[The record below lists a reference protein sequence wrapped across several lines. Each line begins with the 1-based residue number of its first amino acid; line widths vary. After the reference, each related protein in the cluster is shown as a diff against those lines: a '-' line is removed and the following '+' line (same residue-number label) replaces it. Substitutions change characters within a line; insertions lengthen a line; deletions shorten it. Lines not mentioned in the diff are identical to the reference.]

1 MFVFVTLILYLAGA
15 LLFWRRV
22 KGYQEHPNTSENK
35 KNKGLVRWVYIGI
48 AMALS
53 VLHSIHLYSTL
64 LVNGDINLALGN
76 IFSLVCLMTM
86 IMFWLG
92 ALVRQI
98 TNLGVIVL
106 PIGFLGL
113 FASSY
118 TPGTALI
125 LQGAPPSLWAHLT
138 IAILAFGFLC
148 IAAVQATLLFLQEK
162 QLQSANPGGF
172 FPALPAIQTMEQNM
186 VQLTI
191 LGVALLTINLV
202 TGLLSSWQ
210 VHGKTIELNHHI
222 LLSILAWFG
231 FTTLLIGRKMFGWR
245 GQIAAKWTLF
255 AFFLLLLAYFGT
267 RIVTSI
273 ILA

>member
-1 MFVFVTLILYLAGA
+1 MFDFITLVLYLTGA

-22 KGYQEHPNTSENK
+22 KGYREHANASEEHRSQ
-35 KNKGLVRWVYIGI
+35 GLDRWVYIGI
-48 AMALS
+48 AIVLS
-53 VLHSIHLYSTL
+53 VLHGIHLYSDL
-64 LVNGDINLALGN
+64 IENGDINLALGN
-76 IFSLVCLMTM
+76 IFSLVCLMSV

-113 FASSY
+113 LASSY
-118 TPGTALI
+118 APGTAFI
-125 LQGAPPSLWAHLT
+125 LRDTPPSLWAHLT

-148 IAAVQATLLFLQEK
+148 IAAVQAILLFFQEK
-162 QLQSANPGGF
+162 QLQSVNPGGF
-172 FPALPAIQTMEQNM
+172 FPALPAIQTMEKNM
-186 VQLTI
+186 VQLT
-191 LGVALLTINLV
+191 LFGVALLTINLA

-210 VHGKTIELNHHI
+210 VHGKTIEFNHHI
-222 LLSILAWFG
+222 LLSILAWIG
-231 FTTLLIGRKMFGWR
+231 FSTLLIGRKLFGWR
-245 GQIAAKWTLF
+245 GQVAAKWTLF